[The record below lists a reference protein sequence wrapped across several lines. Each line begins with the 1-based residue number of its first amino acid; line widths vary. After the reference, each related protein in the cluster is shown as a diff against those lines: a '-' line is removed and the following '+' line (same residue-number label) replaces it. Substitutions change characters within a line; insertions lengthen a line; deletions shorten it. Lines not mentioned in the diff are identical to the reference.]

1 VNVIGHHD
9 GDPQVESLPV
19 MMQTAFQ
26 HDGAD
31 KLRKNP
37 PAISTER
44 NEMLPVIALKMRK
57 LSAIK
62 SPRHKVICGDSRP
75 RLSAERSSAL
85 LEV

>member
-1 VNVIGHHD
+1 MIGHHD
-9 GDPQVESLPV
+9 GDPHVESLPV

-31 KLRKNP
+31 KLKKNP

-57 LSAIK
+57 LSPIK
-62 SPRHKVICGDSRP
+62 SPLHKGCMWGQP
-75 RLSAERSSAL
+75 SSAVRGAKL
-85 LEV
+85 RSLKV

>member
-1 VNVIGHHD
+1 MIRHYD
-9 GDPQVESLPV
+9 SDPQVESLPV

-37 PAISTER
+37 PAIRTER
-44 NEMLPVIALKMRK
+44 NKVLVVITLKMRK
-57 LSAIK
+57 LSTIK
-62 SPRHKVICGDSRP
+62 SLRHKVVCGDSRP

-85 LEV
+85 PEV

>member
-9 GDPQVESLPV
+9 SDPQVESLPI

-26 HDGAD
+26 HDRAHKFRKYPPPIGAEGD
-31 KLRKNP
+31 EVLF
-37 PAISTER
+37 
-44 NEMLPVIALKMRK
+44 VITLKVRK

-62 SPRHKVICGDSRP
+62 SPRHKVVCGDSRP
-75 RLSAERSSAL
+75 RLSAERSSTL

>member
-1 VNVIGHHD
+1 MNMIGHHD
-9 GDPQVESLPV
+9 RDPQVESFAV

-31 KLRKNP
+31 KLRKDP
-37 PAISTER
+37 
-44 NEMLPVIALKMRK
+44 PVIGAEGDEVLFVITLKMRK

-62 SPRHKVICGDSRP
+62 SPRHKVVCGESRL